1 MSNKIE
7 IGRIVNTH
15 GIKGEVKLTPW
26 CDDPSVF
33 DSLDKL
39 YDKDN
44 NMLEITRV
52 RYHKQSVILT
62 LKGVN
67 DMNTAETYK
76 GMIVFADRDDLGE
89 LPDGTYYICD
99 LIGLTVVTD
108 DGKLLGKLSDCFPT
122 GSNDVY
128 VVKSH
133 GRKDILLPAIPQVI
147 KEVNLDEGKMI
158 VTLMKGLVDD
168 EV

>member
-1 MSNKIE
+1 MSGKIE

-26 CDDPSVF
+26 CDDPTVF
-33 DSLDKL
+33 ETLDKL
-39 YDKDN
+39 YDKN
-44 NMLEITRV
+44 GSILEILRV

-62 LKGVN
+62 LKGVT

-76 GMIVFADRDDLGE
+76 GKIVYADRDDLGE

-99 LIGLTVVTD
+99 LIGLRVETD
-108 DGKLLGKLSDCFPT
+108 SGDLLGELTDCFPT

-128 VVKSH
+128 VVKSP
-133 GRKDILLPAIPQVI
+133 GKRDILLPAIPQVI
-147 KEVNLDEGKMI
+147 KEVKLDEGRMI